1 MDLNSGSDFRASK
14 TNTEVLITELV
25 KTQGTNTDVLN
36 TGLVKTPG
44 LTTRY

>member
-14 TNTEVLITELV
+14 TNTEVLIT
-25 KTQGTNTDVLN
+25 
-36 TGLVKTPG
+36 GLVKTPG